1 MLLWEYVDFWVI
13 ASILTVKEGL
23 GLPSQCARMS
33 VYRRLDDKR
42 TVMKQPSG

>member
-23 GLPSQCARMS
+23 PSQCAWIS

-42 TVMKQPSG
+42 TVMKQPHG